1 MSQLSDYFNDLR
13 VLVWGL
19 GREGM
24 SSLEILSELANVRR
38 LAVMDS
44 DDVVVKSVVESSSC
58 NFEVV
63 KSTEEFRNFDIIL
76 KAPGISV
83 HNLREEIRADDFVKI
98 SSQVDVFLQ
107 LYGAQTIGITGTKGK
122 STTASLIHHV
132 LKKCG
137 YDVVLGGNIGIPVF
151 ELVEQITSSTKVVLE
166 LSSHQLEFLN
176 ASPHIALLL
185 NLFQDHLDHYE
196 DLGAYHN
203 AKLNIVKYQKLDDYL
218 VFSKELLPKV
228 QEFLANRESNQKLAI
243 SCAQIEDLKINHSDE
258 LLQLGFQNASNVVF
272 AYRTLVDI
280 LGVQADAFFEQIVTF
295 KTLEHRMEHFA
306 TVDGV
311 EYYDDSI
318 STIPEATILAVQAL
332 GDMGKSVGTV
342 ILGGME
348 RGIDYTKLVEFLSI
362 SEVLNIILLP
372 NTGARLFRYFKELD
386 SQNTPRIYNAQSLEE
401 AVDLAKTITPRK
413 TACLLSPAAASYGI
427 FKNFQERGDAFKMAV
442 CGVNIIQVDKT

>member
-1 MSQLSDYFNDLR
+1 
-13 VLVWGL
+13 
-19 GREGM
+19 M